1 MQSISGMLSD
11 VLAGD
16 AKRCVPLPY
25 DRRKA
30 NAFRMKGG
38 TAMDNF
44 DNINLEELDFVDME
58 LEEIQELAEEM
69 LSERKYS
76 MLRQMLGNLN
86 AADIALLFDEIDKKE
101 IPLLYRLLPKEEAAE
116 TFTYM
121 SRDMQETLI
130 NALTDRE
137 LRAVMDDIFLDDTVD
152 IIEEM
157 PANVV
162 ARILRNTDEETRK
175 MINQVLHYPKDSAG
189 SLMTIEYVNI
199 KKDMTV
205 GEAISRIR
213 QTAVDKETIYT
224 CYVTEHRKLIGMVSV
239 KDLLMAEDS
248 MQIEDIMETN
258 VIYTDTHEDKEEVAK
273 IFNKYD
279 FLAIP
284 VVDQEER
291 LVGIVTFDDA
301 MDVMQEENTEDITK
315 MAAMTPTED
324 SYFNTSVFSHARSRI
339 GWLMVLMLS
348 ATVSGFIINHYQ
360 ESFKLY
366 PLLVSFIPMLS
377 GTGGNC
383 GSQSSTLMIRGLS
396 LDEIKFKDIFR
407 VIFKEFRIAIIVS
420 IVLAIVNGIRIFIQY
435 GDIQMSVIISLSL
448 VAVVV
453 ISKFIGCT
461 LPLIAEHIHL
471 DPALMAA
478 PLISTIVDICSTLL
492 YFKIATIVLHI
503 SV

>member
-1 MQSISGMLSD
+1 
-11 VLAGD
+11 
-16 AKRCVPLPY
+16 
-25 DRRKA
+25 
-30 NAFRMKGG
+30 
-38 TAMDNF
+38 
-44 DNINLEELDFVDME
+44 
-58 LEEIQELAEEM
+58 
-69 LSERKYS
+69 
-76 MLRQMLGNLN
+76 
-86 AADIALLFDEIDKKE
+86 
-101 IPLLYRLLPKEEAAE
+101 
-116 TFTYM
+116 
-121 SRDMQETLI
+121 
-130 NALTDRE
+130 
-137 LRAVMDDIFLDDTVD
+137 
-152 IIEEM
+152 
-157 PANVV
+157 
-162 ARILRNTDEETRK
+162 
-175 MINQVLHYPKDSAG
+175 
-189 SLMTIEYVNI
+189 MTIEYVNI
-199 KKDMTV
+199 KKEMTV
-205 GEAISRIR
+205 GAAINRIR
-213 QTAVDKETIYT
+213 HTAVDKETIYT
-224 CYVTEHRKLIGMVSV
+224 CYVTENRKLIGMVSV

-258 VIYTDTHEDKEEVAK
+258 VIYTDTHEDKEEVVK

-324 SYFNTSVFSHARSRI
+324 NYFNTSVFSHAKSRI
-339 GWLMVLMLS
+339 GWLLFLMLS
-348 ATVSGFIINHYQ
+348 ATVSGSIITHYQ

-366 PLLVSFIPMLS
+366 PLLVSFIPMLT

-407 VIFKEFRIAIIVS
+407 VIFKEFRVAIMVS
-420 IVLAIVNGIRIFIQY
+420 IVLAIVNGLRIYIQY
-435 GDIQMSVIISLSL
+435 GDIQMATIIGLSLIAVIIL
-448 VAVVV
+448 
-453 ISKFIGCT
+453 SKFIGCT
-461 LPLIAEHIHL
+461 LPLVAQHIHL

>member
-1 MQSISGMLSD
+1 MGII
-11 VLAGD
+11 
-16 AKRCVPLPY
+16 
-25 DRRKA
+25 
-30 NAFRMKGG
+30 
-38 TAMDNF
+38 

-58 LEEIQELAEEM
+58 LEEIQKLAEDLLEN
-69 LSERKYS
+69 RKYS
-76 MLRQMLGNLN
+76 LLRQMLSNLN

-121 SRDMQETLI
+121 SRDMQKTLI
-130 NALTDRE
+130 NTLTDRE
-137 LRAVMDDIFLDDTVD
+137 LRAVIDDIFLDDTVD
-152 IIEEM
+152 MIEEM

-162 ARILRNTDEETRK
+162 ARILRNTDDKTRK
-175 MINQVLHYPKDSAG
+175 MINQILNYPKDSAG
-189 SLMTIEYVNI
+189 SIMTIEYVNI
-199 KKDMTV
+199 KKEMTV
-205 GEAISRIR
+205 GAAIRRIR
-213 QTAVDKETIYT
+213 HTAVDKETIYT
-224 CYVTEHRKLIGMVSV
+224 CYVTENRKLIGMVSV

-258 VIYTDTHEDKEEVAK
+258 VIYTDTHEDKEEVVK

-315 MAAMTPTED
+315 MAAMRPTED
-324 SYFNTSVFSHARSRI
+324 NYFNTSVFSHAKSRI
-339 GWLMVLMLS
+339 GWLLFLMLS
-348 ATVSGFIINHYQ
+348 ATVSGSIITHYQ

-366 PLLVSFIPMLS
+366 PLLVSFIPMLT

-407 VIFKEFRIAIIVS
+407 VIFKEFRVAIMVS
-420 IVLAIVNGIRIFIQY
+420 IVLAIVNGLRIYIQY
-435 GDIQMSVIISLSL
+435 GDIQMATIIGLSLIAVIIL
-448 VAVVV
+448 
-453 ISKFIGCT
+453 SKFIGCT
-461 LPLIAEHIHL
+461 LPLIAQHIHL

>member
-1 MQSISGMLSD
+1 M
-11 VLAGD
+11 
-16 AKRCVPLPY
+16 
-25 DRRKA
+25 
-30 NAFRMKGG
+30 
-38 TAMDNF
+38 TNF
-44 DNINLEELDFVDME
+44 DNLNLDELDFMDME
-58 LEEIQELAEEM
+58 LEEIQELAEGM
-69 LSERKYS
+69 LAGRKYS
-76 MLRQMLGNLN
+76 MLRQMLDNMN

-121 SRDMQETLI
+121 SRDMQKTLI
-130 NALTDRE
+130 NTLTDRE
-137 LRAVMDDIFLDDTVD
+137 LRAVMDDIYLDDTVD

-162 ARILRNTDEETRK
+162 ARILSNTDEETRK
-175 MINQVLHYPKDSAG
+175 MINQVLKDPKDSAG

-248 MQIEDIMETN
+248 MQIEEIMETN
-258 VIYTDTHEDKEEVAK
+258 VIYTDTLEDKEEVLK
-273 IFNKYD
+273 IFIKYD

-284 VVDQEER
+284 VVDREER

-339 GWLMVLMLS
+339 GWLLVLMLS
-348 ATVSGFIINHYQ
+348 ATVSGSIINHYQ

-396 LDEIKFKDIFR
+396 LDEIKFKDLPR
-407 VIFKEFRIAIIVS
+407 VVFKEFRVAILVS
-420 IVLAIVNGIRIFIQY
+420 IVLAIVNGLRIFIQY
-435 GDIQMSVIISLSL
+435 GDFKMSVIIAFSL

-461 LPLIAEHIHL
+461 LPLVAEHVHL

-492 YFKIATIVLHI
+492 YFKIATVVLQI
-503 SV
+503 ST

>member
-1 MQSISGMLSD
+1 M
-11 VLAGD
+11 
-16 AKRCVPLPY
+16 
-25 DRRKA
+25 
-30 NAFRMKGG
+30 N
-38 TAMDNF
+38 NF

-58 LEEIQELAEEM
+58 LEEIQELAEGM

-324 SYFNTSVFSHARSRI
+324 SYFNTSVFSHAKSRI

-435 GDIQMSVIISLSL
+435 GDIQMAVIISLSL

>member
-1 MQSISGMLSD
+1 MENL
-11 VLAGD
+11 
-16 AKRCVPLPY
+16 
-25 DRRKA
+25 
-30 NAFRMKGG
+30 N
-38 TAMDNF
+38 
-44 DNINLEELDFVDME
+44 NINLEEMDFVDME
-58 LEEIQELAEEM
+58 LEEIQELAESL

-121 SRDMQETLI
+121 SRDMQKTLI
-130 NALTDRE
+130 NTLTDRE

-152 IIEEM
+152 MIEEM

-175 MINQVLHYPKDSAG
+175 MINQVLNYPKDSAG

-248 MQIEDIMETN
+248 MQIEEIMETN

-284 VVDQEER
+284 VVDREER

-324 SYFNTSVFSHARSRI
+324 SYFNTSVFSHAKSRI
-339 GWLMVLMLS
+339 GWLLVLMLS

-420 IVLAIVNGIRIFIQY
+420 IVLAVVNGIRIYIQY
-435 GDIQMSVIISLSL
+435 GDMQMSLIIALSL

-453 ISKFIGCT
+453 LSKFIGCT
-461 LPLIAEHIHL
+461 LPLVAEHIHL

-492 YFKIATIVLHI
+492 YFKIATVVLHI

>member
-1 MQSISGMLSD
+1 MENL
-11 VLAGD
+11 
-16 AKRCVPLPY
+16 
-25 DRRKA
+25 
-30 NAFRMKGG
+30 N
-38 TAMDNF
+38 
-44 DNINLEELDFVDME
+44 NINLEEMDFVDME
-58 LEEIQELAEEM
+58 LEEIQELAESL

-121 SRDMQETLI
+121 SRDMQKTLI
-130 NALTDRE
+130 NTLTDRE

-152 IIEEM
+152 MIEEM

-175 MINQVLHYPKDSAG
+175 MINQVLNYPKDSAG

-324 SYFNTSVFSHARSRI
+324 SYFNTSVFSHAKSRI
-339 GWLMVLMLS
+339 GWLLVLMLS

-407 VIFKEFRIAIIVS
+407 VIFKEFRIAILVS
-420 IVLAIVNGIRIFIQY
+420 IVLAIVNGIRIYIQY
-435 GDIQMSVIISLSL
+435 GDIQMSLIIALSL

-453 ISKFIGCT
+453 LSKFIGCT
-461 LPLIAEHIHL
+461 LPLVAEHIHL

-492 YFKIATIVLHI
+492 YFKIATVVLHI